1 MSPAMPIFR
10 LQRGSVPLLVSLP
23 HCGTAVPEAILD
35 RMVERARDLEDT
47 DWHLGELYSFVGK
60 TGASVIFPL
69 HSRFVIDLN
78 RPPDDAPMYAG
89 VNSTGLCPR
98 QLFSGE
104 ALYRPGMEPDTA
116 EVRQRHERYWQPYHE
131 ALRGEL
137 ARLKSEHGLALLL
150 DGHSIKSELPWLFEG
165 KLPDLNLGTAGG
177 ATCAPSL
184 RDELARTLA
193 AQSDFTHVVD
203 GRFRG
208 GYIVR
213 CYGQPA
219 HGMHA
224 AQLEMCWSCY
234 MVERPP
240 YRVDPQRAARLVP
253 VLESVVQTMLKWGFA
268 KR

>member
-1 MSPAMPIFR
+1 MSSATPIFR
-10 LQRGSVPLLVSLP
+10 LQRGGVPLLVSLP
-23 HCGTAVPEAILD
+23 HCGTEVPEAMLD

-47 DWHLGELYSFVGK
+47 DWHLGGLYSFVREM
-60 TGASVIFPL
+60 GASLIFPL

-89 VNSTGLCPR
+89 VNSTGLCPL
-98 QLFSGE
+98 QFFSGE
-104 ALYRPGMEPDTA
+104 PLYRPGMEPGTA

-131 ALRGEL
+131 ALSGEL

-184 RDELARTLA
+184 RDALARTLA

-213 CYGQPA
+213 CYGRPA
-219 HGMHA
+219 DGVHA

-234 MVERPP
+234 MVETPP
-240 YRVDPQRAARLVP
+240 YRVVPQRAARLVP
-253 VLESVVQTMLKWGFA
+253 LLESVVQTMLKWRFA
-268 KR
+268 NR